1 MSELQSDKVY
11 KTLHPDYKIVGYDGT
26 SRVYS
31 GNPSLSQIPKILRYA
46 VIPHD
51 GNKFLYTD
59 LKAAEVYVL
68 VRWSKCTPL
77 VHTYETGGDLY
88 THIAKVVLGKE
99 SITPEERDT
108 IKVVVLSILYGST
121 GYSASRTLHITEEEA
136 KGMVDVFFRAFP
148 EIAEFQAKAYKYV
161 QEHEYIQ
168 SFYFRPRILK
178 ADLTGDDSA
187 RKRQCVNSAIQNT
200 MSDALKI
207 CIGSNRDPIPK
218 FVTTVFDSVL
228 FEVPKDYT
236 EEQAKFFLIEFFRPC
251 YPFKFNFEYG
261 MGDTWGEA
269 QENLHL

>member
-1 MSELQSDKVY
+1 MSETQRDNIY

-99 SITPEERDT
+99 SITTEERDT

-178 ADLTGDDSA
+178 ADLTGDDSTFVGVFIGFSSH
-187 RKRQCVNSAIQNT
+187 QEIQSYYYT
-200 MSDALKI
+200 RYLELKQNYI
-207 CIGSNRDPIPK
+207 DP
-218 FVTTVFDSVL
+218 
-228 FEVPKDYT
+228 
-236 EEQAKFFLIEFFRPC
+236 
-251 YPFKFNFEYG
+251 FNQDNKYQLWETYKKKYESI
-261 MGDTWGEA
+261 METNIKNE
-269 QENLHL
+269 